1 MSARHVVT
9 ALALCLVA
17 AGTVQARQTSGDA
30 ELKQLVRYCPISLER
45 MLPGQY
51 YFCAG
56 ASQFGQGHG
65 RAARARMED
74 AARWA
79 SKPAQYVLGVMYIN
93 GDYGLH
99 DPAMGVAWLA
109 LASER
114 HDKAY
119 ESTFIA
125 EYSKLSVEQRRQAD
139 ADWLEL
145 RADYSDAVAGKRAQR
160 RFDVGMRDIREAEFF
175 GGSIFL
181 DGITPPSGF
190 ADGSFEGG
198 GGVVPSRVGTQR
210 AFGLSR
216 SMEKVGQDYFHGM
229 VGTVTVGEVEN
240 PVPLG
245 QVAAAPPPSRPQMI
259 PADREP
265 RPNF

>member
-1 MSARHVVT
+1 MSARRMVV
-9 ALALCLVA
+9 ALALCLAA
-17 AGTVQARQTSGDA
+17 AGSVQARDTSGDA
-30 ELKQLVRYCPISLER
+30 QLKKIVLYCPLSLER

-56 ASQFGQGHG
+56 ATQFGLGHG

-74 AARWA
+74 AAHWA

-93 GDYGLH
+93 GDYGMR
-99 DPAMGVAWLA
+99 DPARGVAWLA

-125 EYSKLSVEQRRQAD
+125 EYSKLTAEQRAQAD
-139 ADWLEL
+139 ADWREL
-145 RADYSDAVAGKRAQR
+145 RDEYSDAVAGKRAQR
-160 RFDVGMRDIREAEFF
+160 RFDLGMHDIREAEFF
-175 GGSIFL
+175 GGTIFL

-190 ADGSFEGG
+190 ADGLFNGAGG
-198 GGVVPSRVGTQR
+198 TGVPSRVGGQR
-210 AFGLSR
+210 AFGLTR
-216 SMEKVGQDYFHGM
+216 ALEKVGQDYFHGM

-245 QVAAAPPPSRPQMI
+245 QVAAAPPP
-259 PADREP
+259 PAR
-265 RPNF
+265 N